1 MPDEVDIETEPTETQ
16 GESETPTQE
25 TTTDTP
31 DLWISVD
38 QVIAFHGLKP
48 QHLNISKN
56 DTDADEKL
64 SAIITDWILQS
75 QDLINV
81 YTNRQYTSTTIRPAV
96 QNVCLRLTSNMVSL
110 AIQKRDSPII
120 KVNDWT
126 IQNVPS
132 DIFTDELRDDL
143 KPFIKDS
150 SNEPNS
156 IGVLTITGED
166 DLL

>member
-1 MPDEVDIETEPTETQ
+1 MPDEVDIEPTE
-16 GESETPTQE
+16 EETQE
-25 TTTDTP
+25 TTTDTTSDSETP

-64 SAIITDWILQS
+64 EAIITDWILQS

-81 YTNRQYTSTTIRPAV
+81 YTNRNYTSTTVRPAV

-132 DIFTDELRDDL
+132 DIFTDELKMDL

-150 SNEPNS
+150 SNEPGS
-156 IGVLTITGED
+156 IGVYAITGED
-166 DLL
+166 VVW

>member
-1 MPDEVDIETEPTETQ
+1 MPDEVDIEETPTEETTEPTVTTEEE
-16 GESETPTQE
+16 ESV
-25 TTTDTP
+25 

-38 QVIAFHGLKP
+38 NVINFHGLKP
-48 QHLNISKN
+48 QHLNIKKD
-56 DTDADEKL
+56 DTDADNKL
-64 SAIITDWILQS
+64 EAIITDWIVQA

-81 YTNRQYTSTTIRPAV
+81 YTNRQYTSETARPAV
-96 QNVCLRLTSNMVSL
+96 KNVCLRLTSNMVSL

-132 DIFTDELRDDL
+132 DILTDDLKDDL

-156 IGVLTITGED
+156 IGVYAITGED
-166 DLL
+166 VW

>member
-1 MPDEVDIETEPTETQ
+1 MPENVDIEEETENI
-16 GESETPTQE
+16 
-25 TTTDTP
+25 P
-31 DLWISVD
+31 DLWITAQ
-38 QVIAFHGLKP
+38 QVINFHGLKP

-56 DTDADEKL
+56 DADADSKL
-64 SAIITDWILQS
+64 EAIITDWIVQS

-81 YTNRQYTSTTIRPAV
+81 YTNRNYTSETVRPAV
-96 QNVCLRLTSNMVSL
+96 KNVCLRLTSNMVSL
-110 AIQKRDSPII
+110 SIQKRDSPII

-132 DIFTDELRDDL
+132 DIFTDELKDDL

-156 IGVLTITGED
+156 IGVLAITGNDE
-166 DLL
+166 LWSE

>member
-1 MPDEVDIETEPTETQ
+1 MPDEVDIEPTE
-16 GESETPTQE
+16 ETQE
-25 TTTDTP
+25 TETSNDSETP

-38 QVIAFHGLKP
+38 KVIAFHGLKP
-48 QHLNISKN
+48 QHLNIKKD
-56 DTDADEKL
+56 DTDADAKL
-64 SAIITDWILQS
+64 EAILTDWILQS

-81 YTNRQYTSTTIRPAV
+81 YTNRQYTSSTVRPAI

-110 AIQKRDSPII
+110 AIQKRDNPII

-132 DIFTDELRDDL
+132 DIFTDELKVDL

-150 SNEPNS
+150 TNEPDS
-156 IGVLTITGED
+156 IGVYAITGSD
-166 DLL
+166 D